1 VLELQLLLLGVV
13 AGFTIFIGLP
23 IVMLIGDNDKRKGF
37 LSAMAAGIL
46 LFILIEILSDGA
58 EPITTTRNAIHL
70 AEYSTLYLAGF
81 TIGVFSL
88 VAYEDR
94 LLQRMKGQKMEY
106 SMATMTAYGIG
117 LHNFGE
123 GLAIGAAFASGAL
136 GLATLL
142 VIGFGTHN
150 TTEGFAVFSPL
161 KKAQMATRR
170 VVELGLLGGGPTLI
184 GTIVGGFFDS
194 SLLTTFLYA
203 LAGGSVLYVLITVF
217 SGVLN
222 RSGKKIGFMG
232 LLTGFAIGFLTDLL
246 IVFASNGVL

>member
-1 VLELQLLLLGVV
+1 VLELTLLFLGLL

-23 IVMLIGDNDKRKGF
+23 IVALIGDNERSKGF
-37 LSAMAAGIL
+37 LSAIAAGIL

-58 EPITTTRNAIHL
+58 EPITATRGILHL
-70 AEYSTLYLAGF
+70 AGYSALYLAGF
-81 TIGVFSL
+81 TIGVFTL

-94 LLQRMKGQKMEY
+94 LVRRMKAQRVEY

-142 VIGFGTHN
+142 VIGFGAHN

-161 KKAQMATRR
+161 KRAQMATGR
-170 VVELGLLGGGPTLI
+170 VVWLGLLGGGPTLI

-194 SLLTTFLYA
+194 GVLTTFLYA

-222 RSGKKIGFMG
+222 RSGKRVGFMG
-232 LLTGFAIGFLTDLL
+232 LLTGFALGFVTDIM
-246 IVFASNGVL
+246 IVFASNGAL

>member
-150 TTEGFAVFSPL
+150 TTEGSPSSPHS
-161 KKAQMATRR
+161 KKPRWPQG
-170 VVELGLLGGGPTLI
+170 EW
-184 GTIVGGFFDS
+184 
-194 SLLTTFLYA
+194 
-203 LAGGSVLYVLITVF
+203 
-217 SGVLN
+217 
-222 RSGKKIGFMG
+222 
-232 LLTGFAIGFLTDLL
+232 
-246 IVFASNGVL
+246 